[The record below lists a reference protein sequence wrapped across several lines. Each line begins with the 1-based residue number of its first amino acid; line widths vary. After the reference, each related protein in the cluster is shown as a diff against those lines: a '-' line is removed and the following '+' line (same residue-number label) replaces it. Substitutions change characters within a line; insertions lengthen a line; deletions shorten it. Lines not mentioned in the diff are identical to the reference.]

1 MLGTLKYSQ
10 PDLFMMPPLLEPLTY
25 EEVTEIYRKEQKT
38 KNVTEIRKDFYPAL
52 RDMLI
57 RLWKES
63 EKVMVATKFSTKA
76 GLLDNQMKKISE
88 KALQIF
94 DFRAEKI
101 MLTALRA
108 AGGTK
113 VEIDRLT
120 EEEKVLFEKVFASVK
135 EQRGSVLEMERMT
148 VGKAVLPSEP
158 EPVRSIES
166 PLKDTTISMIRRP
179 EVKSEPSGDMIK
191 SPKDAGFPE
200 EIEEIE
206 ETVKGTA
213 KPQEVGKQVPK
224 SAEEYLMLRILE
236 DIPSFAGPD
245 KNYKLSR
252 EDIVTLPM
260 SIAATLINKG
270 KAVQLIPSRPF

>member
-10 PDLFMMPPLLEPLTY
+10 SDLFMMPPLLEPLTY

-52 RDMLI
+52 RDVLI

-63 EKVMVATKFSTKA
+63 EKVMVTDKFSTKA

-113 VEIDRLT
+113 VETDRLT
-120 EEEKVLFEKVFASVK
+120 EEEKMLFEKVFASVK
-135 EQRGSVLEMERMT
+135 EQRGSVLETERVT
-148 VGKAVLPSEP
+148 VVKAMIPSQPEP
-158 EPVRSIES
+158 ERSIES
-166 PLKDTTISMIRRP
+166 SLEGATTSMIRRP
-179 EVKSEPSGDMIK
+179 EVKSEPSGEMIK
-191 SPKDAGFPE
+191 SPKDVGFPE
-200 EIEEIE
+200 GIEEIE
-206 ETVKGTA
+206 ETAGKTKA
-213 KPQEVGKQVPK
+213 QEVGKQVQK
-224 SAEEYLMLRILE
+224 SVEEYLMLRILE

-245 KNYKLSR
+245 RNYKLSR

-260 SIAATLINKG
+260 SIATTLINKG
-270 KAVQLIPSRPF
+270 KAVQLVPSRPF

>member
-63 EKVMVATKFSTKA
+63 EKVMVADKFSTKA

-206 ETVKGTA
+206 ETAKGTA

>member
-1 MLGTLKYSQ
+1 
-10 PDLFMMPPLLEPLTY
+10 MMPPLLEPLTY

-63 EKVMVATKFSTKA
+63 EKVMVADKFSTKA

-158 EPVRSIES
+158 EPERSIES

-179 EVKSEPSGDMIK
+179 EVKSEPSGDMIE

>member
-1 MLGTLKYSQ
+1 
-10 PDLFMMPPLLEPLTY
+10 MMPPLLEPLTY

-63 EKVMVATKFSTKA
+63 EKATVADKFSTKV

-101 MLTALRA
+101 MLSALRA

-120 EEEKVLFEKVFASVK
+120 EEEKMLFEKVFASVK
-135 EQRGSVLEMERMT
+135 EQRGSVLDTERMT
-148 VGKAVLPSEP
+148 VGKAVLPPEP
-158 EPVRSIES
+158 EPERSVES
-166 PLKDTTISMIRRP
+166 LLENATVSMVRRP

-191 SPKDAGFPE
+191 SPKDAGFQKG
-200 EIEEIE
+200 IDEIE
-206 ETVKGTA
+206 ETAKGTT
-213 KPQEVGKQVPK
+213 KPQEVGKQVQKPV
-224 SAEEYLMLRILE
+224 EEYLMLRILE

-245 KNYKLSR
+245 RNYKLSR
-252 EDIVTLPM
+252 EDIVTLPV
-260 SIAATLINKG
+260 SIATTLINKG

>member
-63 EKVMVATKFSTKA
+63 EKVMVTDKFSTKA

-120 EEEKVLFEKVFASVK
+120 EEEKMLFEKVFASVK

-148 VGKAVLPSEP
+148 VGKAVLPSQSEP
-158 EPVRSIES
+158 QRSIES
-166 PLKDTTISMIRRP
+166 PLKDATISMIRRP

-191 SPKDAGFPE
+191 SPGGAGLPE
-200 EIEEIE
+200 GIEEIE

-213 KPQEVGKQVPK
+213 KPQEVGKQVQK
-224 SAEEYLMLRILE
+224 SVEEYLMLRILE

-245 KNYKLSR
+245 RNYKLSR
-252 EDIVTLPM
+252 EDIVTLPT
-260 SIAATLINKG
+260 SIATTLINKG

>member
-1 MLGTLKYSQ
+1 
-10 PDLFMMPPLLEPLTY
+10 MMPPLLEPLTY

-63 EKVMVATKFSTKA
+63 EKVMVADKFSTKA

-158 EPVRSIES
+158 EPERSIES
-166 PLKDTTISMIRRP
+166 PLKDATISMIRRP

-191 SPKDAGFPE
+191 SPKDAGLPE

>member
-63 EKVMVATKFSTKA
+63 EKVMVADKFSTKA

-158 EPVRSIES
+158 EPERSIES

>member
-63 EKVMVATKFSTKA
+63 EKVMVADKFSTKA

-158 EPVRSIES
+158 EPERSIES
-166 PLKDTTISMIRRP
+166 PLKDATISMIRRP

-191 SPKDAGFPE
+191 SPKDAGLPE

-213 KPQEVGKQVPK
+213 KPQEVGKQIPK